1 MPCGII
7 ILGLNGSGKTTVGRE
22 LAQLL
27 NYKRM
32 DVEDYYFPS
41 SGIPFSVHR
50 TKEEVQQLMW
60 KDICTSGNYV
70 LSSVSCDW
78 GEQIIG
84 TLQLAVFLSASL
96 EVRLARIKQREF
108 ARFGPRVLDGG
119 DMYESQRRFHDFVAS
134 RQEEPI
140 KQTASLLPCP
150 VLEID
155 STLSIETI
163 VQQIYNDYLRIQM

>member
-32 DVEDYYFPS
+32 DVEDYYFPAS
-41 SGIPFSVHR
+41 ETPFATHL
-50 TKEEVQQLMW
+50 TKEEVQQLIW
-60 KDICTSGNYV
+60 SDICTYGNYV
-70 LSSVSCDW
+70 LSSVNCDW
-78 GEQIIG
+78 GEQIIS
-84 TLQLAVFLSASL
+84 TLQLAVFLSAPL

-108 ARFGPRVLDGG
+108 ARFGPRVLEGG
-119 DMYESQRRFHDFVAS
+119 DMYDTQHRFHNFVAS

-140 KQTASLLPCP
+140 KQAVSSLPCP
-150 VLEID
+150 VLETD
-155 STLSIETI
+155 STMSIKTI
-163 VQQIYNDYLRIQM
+163 VRQLYDYYQKTQM